1 MIIAPLVVTISMN
14 SKRLW
19 RSAPAAFAAM
29 VLAVLMSGSLVAM
42 DDYKP
47 RTKVRYIASDID
59 IGGLEN
65 PLWRSARTVKV
76 KEYWSGGKAPKGR
89 RFEVRMLWSDSYLYV
104 RFDAAQSEA
113 LVVSD
118 SPDLSREADKLWER
132 DVCEIFIAPDK
143 VNFRHYFEFEVAPTG
158 EWLDLKIHQKP
169 DERITDWDYSSG
181 MQTAAKVEKDSV
193 TMAIKVPWSSMG
205 AKPSAG
211 DVWAGN
217 LFRAVGSG
225 ESRGYLAWSP
235 TLTETPNFHRPDMF
249 GEFEFVGQ

>member
-1 MIIAPLVVTISMN
+1 MISKVVGRPVT
-14 SKRLW
+14 
-19 RSAPAAFAAM
+19 AAFS
-29 VLAVLMSGSLVAM
+29 AVLLSVLLSGSLSAM

-47 RTKVRYIASDID
+47 RTKVRHIASDFE
-59 IGGLEN
+59 IGELDD
-65 PLWRSARTVKV
+65 LRWRSAKAVKV
-76 KEYWSGGKAPKGR
+76 RDYWSGKKAPKGR
-89 RFEVRMLWSDSYLYV
+89 RFEARLLWSDSYLYV

-118 SPDLSREADKLWER
+118 SPDLSREADKLWDR

-143 VNFRHYFEFEVAPTG
+143 ANFRHYFEFEVAPTG

-169 DERITDWDYSSG
+169 DERITDWEYSSG
-181 MQTAAKVEKDSV
+181 MKTAAKIEKDRV
-193 TMAIKVPWSSMG
+193 VMAIKVPWSSMG

-211 DVWAGN
+211 DVWVGN

-235 TLTETPNFHRPDMF
+235 TLTETPNFHRPDLF
-249 GEFEFVGQ
+249 GEFEFVLD